1 MPFNTRVARFWPT
14 PPASRYNESPQKPHA
29 KRPAVASIWCEH
41 RSPNPSPLSSLFPQ
55 PHPTAHPLRAPSQHP
70 TSLPESTTY
79 RLIHITICS
88 PRPTRNDHHSLLPRT
103 TREENRAPHG
113 CSATSTREPYVET
126 ATLER
131 ESMCRCC
138 MRGERISNDQSCIPG
153 RWGLAMGT
161 RSGCGL
167 KTCKRSTIFTRCCSR
182 LPL

>member
-29 KRPAVASIWCEH
+29 KRPAVMSIRCEH

-55 PHPTAHPLRAPSQHP
+55 PHPTAHPLCAPSQDP

-138 MRGERISNDQSCIPG
+138 MRGERISDDQSCIP
-153 RWGLAMGT
+153 
-161 RSGCGL
+161 
-167 KTCKRSTIFTRCCSR
+167 KRTLCPSWDHIAKGANR
-182 LPL
+182 